1 MRYFF
6 KYTLRRRQRRAVH
19 TLLSYLDDMKKN
31 VALRNTVKI
40 FMLRT
45 ERLQFT
51 MKLVLSKWA
60 YRRSVLVGQ
69 VRARSLPVW

>member
-1 MRYFF
+1 L
-6 KYTLRRRQRRAVH
+6 KCTLQRRKRRAAA
-19 TLLSYLDDMKKN
+19 TLLGFLEDTKKN
-31 VALRNTVKI
+31 VALRNTVKV

-69 VRARSLPVW
+69 VRARHPDP